1 MKILFTL
8 IAPRKY
14 DFPQV
19 NKSYVNAIN
28 VYFDI
33 RSDILGDIDLEFI
46 YKNDLCKSWLLCFF
60 KYGFSFHADFV
71 YY

>member
-1 MKILFTL
+1 MKDMKILFTL

-33 RSDILGDIDLEFI
+33 RSDFLGDIDLEFI
-46 YKNDLCKSWLLCFF
+46 YKNDLCKSWLLCFL
-60 KYGFSFHADFV
+60 K
-71 YY
+71 

>member
-1 MKILFTL
+1 MKDMKILFTL

-33 RSDILGDIDLEFI
+33 RSDFLGDIYIRMI
-46 YKNDLCKSWLLCFF
+46 YANHGYCVF
-60 KYGFSFHADFV
+60 
-71 YY
+71 